1 MNENIRILI
10 ADDDPGMRLVMR
22 KIVERADGYELA
34 GEATD
39 GNQLIAL
46 YEQENPDVVLMDV
59 EMPGMNGI
67 ECGKAIQDR
76 NPKTIIIFA
85 TAHEEY
91 MKSAFELYAF
101 DYLIKPFS
109 MERALNT
116 LALARERLQERRA
129 VCAAHPASAGTQRR
143 LMIKHRE
150 GVSLIDPEDI
160 LMVQREDRATAIL
173 LRDGRKLLTADALSE
188 FAERLPQEQFFRAHR
203 SYIINLDQ
211 IDSIMP
217 YGRWTHVVRLR
228 GTHEDA
234 LITHEKFEEL
244 EKRFQ

>member
-1 MNENIRILI
+1 MDKIRILTG
-10 ADDDPGMRLVMR
+10 DDDAGMLLIMR
-22 KIVERADGYELA
+22 KLIERAEGCELA
-34 GEATD
+34 GEAHN
-39 GNQLIAL
+39 GSELIEL
-46 YEQENPDVVLMDV
+46 FDRLHPDVVLMDV
-59 EMPGMNGI
+59 EMPEMNGI

-101 DYLIKPFS
+101 DYLVKPFS
-109 MERALNT
+109 MDRALRT
-116 LALARERLQERRA
+116 LALARERLGEHRA
-129 VCAAHPASAGTQRR
+129 VCAARPSSANTVRR
-143 LMIKHRE
+143 MMVKHRE
-150 GVSLIDPEDI
+150 GVKLIDPEDI

-173 LRDGRKLLTADALSE
+173 LRDGSKLFTADPLGE
-188 FAERLPQEQFFRAHR
+188 FAERLPEDIFFRAHR

-211 IDSIMP
+211 IDSITP

-228 GTHEDA
+228 GTNEDA

-244 EKRFQ
+244 ERRFQ

>member
-1 MNENIRILI
+1 MDEIRILI
-10 ADDDPGMRLVMR
+10 GDDDPGMLLVMR
-22 KIVERADGYELA
+22 KLIERAEGYALA
-34 GEATD
+34 GEAHD
-39 GNQLIAL
+39 GSEVIERFDQTR
-46 YEQENPDVVLMDV
+46 PDVVLMDV

-76 NPKTIIIFA
+76 APKTIIIFA

-101 DYLIKPFS
+101 DYLVKPFS

-116 LALARERLQERRA
+116 LSLARERLSERRA
-129 VCAAHPASAGTQRR
+129 VCAARPASSGAPRR
-143 LMIKHRE
+143 MMVKHRD
-150 GVSLIDPEDI
+150 GVSLVDPEDI

-173 LRDGRKLLTADALSE
+173 LRDGRKLLTADPLGE
-188 FAERLPQEQFFRAHR
+188 IAERLPEELFFRAHR

-211 IDSIMP
+211 IDSITP

-228 GTHEDA
+228 GTREDA
-234 LITHEKFEEL
+234 LITHDKFEEL
-244 EKRFQ
+244 ERRFQ

>member
-1 MNENIRILI
+1 MENIRILTG
-10 ADDDPGMRLVMR
+10 DDDVGMLLIM
-22 KIVERADGYELA
+22 KKLIERAEGCTLV
-34 GEATD
+34 GEASN
-39 GNQLIAL
+39 GEELIAL
-46 YEQENPDVVLMDV
+46 FDELRPDVVLMDV

-67 ECGKAIQDR
+67 ECGRAIQDR
-76 NPKTIIIFA
+76 SPKTIIIFA

-101 DYLIKPFS
+101 DYLVKPFK
-109 MERALNT
+109 MERALGT

-129 VCAAHPASAGTQRR
+129 VSAAHPAISASPRR
-143 LMIKHRE
+143 MMVKHRD

-173 LRDGRKLLTADALSE
+173 LRDGRKLLTADSLGE
-188 FAERLPQEQFFRAHR
+188 FADRLPEDIFFRAHR
-203 SYIINLDQ
+203 SYIINLNQ

-217 YGRWTHVVRLR
+217 YGRWTHVARLR
-228 GTHEDA
+228 GTKEDA